1 MGQNTSERASDASAF
16 TRSPQEALHSLGS
29 LEHLFWLL
37 NQHGS
42 VHFAV
47 MALISG
53 RASPRDWRRALD
65 QLQKRHQILS
75 VCIDGEPD
83 LVPMFRQAEAIPI
96 PLLLVEDE
104 PELRWEAGVGRELT
118 TPFNPTRAPFTLF
131 GY

>member
-1 MGQNTSERASDASAF
+1 MTYTKQKLASERGGASAF
-16 TRSPQEALHSLGS
+16 NRSPQEALRSLGS

-65 QLQKRHQILS
+65 QLQKRHPILS

-83 LVPMFRQAEAIPI
+83 LVPMFRQAEMS
-96 PLLLVEDE
+96 LNC
-104 PELRWEAGVGRELT
+104 VGKPRLAES
-118 TPFNPTRAPFTLF
+118 
-131 GY
+131 

>member
-1 MGQNTSERASDASAF
+1 MTYTKRKLASEGGGASAF
-16 TRSPQEALHSLGS
+16 TRSPQEALRSLGS

-37 NQHGS
+37 NQHSS

-65 QLQKRHQILS
+65 QLQKRHPILS

-83 LVPMFRQAEAIPI
+83 LVPMFRQAEMS
-96 PLLLVEDE
+96 LNC
-104 PELRWEAGVGRELT
+104 VGKPRLAES
-118 TPFNPTRAPFTLF
+118 
-131 GY
+131 

>member
-1 MGQNTSERASDASAF
+1 MTYTKQKLASERGGAAAF

-65 QLQKRHQILS
+65 QLQKRHPILS

-83 LVPMFRQAEAIPI
+83 LVPMFRQAEMS
-96 PLLLVEDE
+96 LNC
-104 PELRWEAGVGRELT
+104 VGKPRLAES
-118 TPFNPTRAPFTLF
+118 
-131 GY
+131 